1 MDPQDGKSLRVCVKW
16 ALKIFNAS
24 ASLSGRPLSTTK
36 ALATKST
43 ITNVSGTLTFFRPRE
58 MLKKSPLAYSSPS
71 ISKQS
76 KDTKGV
82 ISRENC
88 SLPPAKRPMI
98 FQPFWTTSN
107 HRVDPYRDEFSTE
120 RFVGRYRGI
129 STRTKLEVLPRNLC
143 PLINERRLLLTNPAS
158 STRQTIKSKHPSE
171 LAVKDD
177 LSNTSVTLSTL
188 QSFYCLVDQWRL
200 AVAGATGF
208 QNTSQ

>member
-1 MDPQDGKSLRVCVKW
+1 MS
-16 ALKIFNAS
+16 
-24 ASLSGRPLSTTK
+24 
-36 ALATKST
+36 ATKFQRKCEFIRTAFINDKSACGE
-43 ITNVSGTLTFFRPRE
+43 IDDHERFRHINVLSPRE
-58 MLKKSPLAYSSPS
+58 MLKKSSLAYSSPS

-107 HRVDPYRDEFSTE
+107 HRVDPYGDEFSTE

-158 STRQTIKSKHPSE
+158 RRDK
-171 LAVKDD
+171 
-177 LSNTSVTLSTL
+177 
-188 QSFYCLVDQWRL
+188 R
-200 AVAGATGF
+200 
-208 QNTSQ
+208 